1 MSPTDGQH
9 RVPARRPRG
18 VTRVLRTIALVF
30 LVVASTGVGVLIG
43 TSQDRS
49 DGATA
54 STNLTSM
61 PEFDVLE
68 ETYDLIRSHYVRAD
82 DITDEQLM
90 RGAAGGMIDS
100 LGDTNHST
108 FLDPI
113 EADEFTRELNSELIG
128 IGVHIDLTGPLP
140 MIIAPIDGSPAWEA
154 GVRPGDVIIAVDGVE
169 SAQSEPQE
177 ISELIRGE
185 EGSEVTLELRH
196 RDETA
201 TYEVTI
207 TRSKIT
213 LEPVSYMMMPDDVL
227 WLRIARFSRGT
238 TDGVREALAWGQE
251 RGMTGVV
258 LDLRNNPGGFTDEA
272 VGVIGQ
278 FLPAGSVA
286 YKEQVSDGS
295 ISDRTT
301 MADDGAWLEGDLV
314 VLINGGSASS
324 AEIVSAALRDNGRA
338 ELLGVTTVGTGTVLS
353 LFELS
358 DGSMAVL
365 GTKLWLTPDGDE
377 IWKVGVDPDI
387 ELTPEQDELPAI
399 PLLFEGDQVTSEQLA
414 DSGDTQLQAGVDAL
428 TGAGAIEATPAA

>member
-18 VTRVLRTIALVF
+18 ATRVLRTIALVF

-43 TSQDRS
+43 TSQDRT

-414 DSGDTQLQAGVDAL
+414 ESGDTQLQAGVDAL

>member
-1 MSPTDGQH
+1 MSPTDGHH

-18 VTRVLRTIALVF
+18 ATRVLRTIALVF

-414 DSGDTQLQAGVDAL
+414 ESGDTQLQAGVDAL

>member
-1 MSPTDGQH
+1 MSPTDGHH

-18 VTRVLRTIALVF
+18 ATRVLRTIALVF

-43 TSQDRS
+43 TSQDRT

>member
-1 MSPTDGQH
+1 
-9 RVPARRPRG
+9 
-18 VTRVLRTIALVF
+18 
-30 LVVASTGVGVLIG
+30 
-43 TSQDRS
+43 
-49 DGATA
+49 
-54 STNLTSM
+54 
-61 PEFDVLE
+61 
-68 ETYDLIRSHYVRAD
+68 
-82 DITDEQLM
+82 
-90 RGAAGGMIDS
+90 
-100 LGDTNHST
+100 
-108 FLDPI
+108 
-113 EADEFTRELNSELIG
+113 
-128 IGVHIDLTGPLP
+128 
-140 MIIAPIDGSPAWEA
+140 
-154 GVRPGDVIIAVDGVE
+154 
-169 SAQSEPQE
+169 
-177 ISELIRGE
+177 
-185 EGSEVTLELRH
+185 
-196 RDETA
+196 
-201 TYEVTI
+201 
-207 TRSKIT
+207 
-213 LEPVSYMMMPDDVL
+213 
-227 WLRIARFSRGT
+227 
-238 TDGVREALAWGQE
+238 
-251 RGMTGVV
+251 MTGVV
-258 LDLRNNPGGFTDEA
+258 LGLRNNPGGFTDEA

-365 GTKLWLTPDGDE
+365 GTKLWLTPVGDE

-414 DSGDTQLQAGVDAL
+414 ESGDTQLQAGVDAL